1 MVDAIVNEI
10 ERNEDVP
17 LACDAKEFTCN
28 CGIPVSWWGREED
41 PEGFLLHMK
50 VKKEC
55 RNKAYYLYTIQG
67 VNRTK
72 IGGDEWC
79 AWAR

>member
-17 LACDAKEFTCN
+17 LACNAKEFTCN

-41 PEGFLLHMK
+41 PEGFLLHIRLRK
-50 VKKEC
+50 SGGI
-55 RNKAYYLYTIQG
+55 RHTISIPFRVSTG
-67 VNRTK
+67 PK
-72 IGGDEWC
+72 
-79 AWAR
+79 